1 MTKLPII
8 TGDKVVKAFIKA
20 GWIKNRQKGSHV
32 IMTNVISD
40 VILSIPVHKNKTVK
54 RGTLN
59 ALIKDAGLSIDE
71 FNNLL

>member
-1 MTKLPII
+1 MTK
-8 TGDKVVKAFIKA
+8 V
-20 GWIKNRQKGSHV
+20 N
-32 IMTNVISD
+32 SD

-71 FNNLL
+71 FIELL